1 VLKILGIPDDFNTCY
16 FYRMF
21 VPGCELN
28 RNPDF
33 EFRVIN
39 HTLFSIELL
48 EAMIKNEFRPDLII
62 LQRLTEARYIKM
74 LPELKARGIKVVVE
88 LDDNFWAIPP
98 DNPFCGIS
106 SRAHLLTE
114 LICQADGCIVSC
126 EQLRK
131 LCSAWNDRTEIIPN
145 YLPDEYFDL
154 EKNHFQKTRVAPLVM
169 AWFGSFTHFG
179 ELQMI
184 ERAIRKLSKKHGSKF
199 KFIYADPLARCPDWL
214 KPYKPLC
221 ITGVEPIEFVPVL
234 TSLAVD
240 IALAPVKDN
249 EFNRCKTPLK
259 MLEYGVS
266 KFAVISSDV
275 GEYKKYSNEIGL
287 TANRPEAWADKVQ
300 ELADNIELRR
310 TLAQSLY
317 NRVDRESRISLGVKR
332 WIEVIDRM
340 IAC

>member
-1 VLKILGIPDDFNTCY
+1 
-16 FYRMF
+16 
-21 VPGCELN
+21 
-28 RNPDF
+28 
-33 EFRVIN
+33 
-39 HTLFSIELL
+39 
-48 EAMIKNEFRPDLII
+48 
-62 LQRLTEARYIKM
+62 
-74 LPELKARGIKVVVE
+74 
-88 LDDNFWAIPP
+88 
-98 DNPFCGIS
+98 
-106 SRAHLLTE
+106 
-114 LICQADGCIVSC
+114 
-126 EQLRK
+126 
-131 LCSAWNDRTEIIPN
+131 
-145 YLPDEYFDL
+145 
-154 EKNHFQKTRVAPLVM
+154 
-169 AWFGSFTHFG
+169 
-179 ELQMI
+179 
-184 ERAIRKLSKKHGSKF
+184 
-199 KFIYADPLARCPDWL
+199 
-214 KPYKPLC
+214 
-221 ITGVEPIEFVPVL
+221 VPVL